1 GVGGFGFSY
10 KVGVVAGLVGAIV
23 QIVMGLIGVVIVGYI
38 IDALAP
44 TFGAEK
50 NLQQAIKTAVYA
62 LTAAWLGG
70 VFGIIP
76 ALGIIGLLFSIYG
89 IYLLYLGLPVT
100 MKCPAE
106 KAIPYTAVT
115 VVAAFIV
122 MIIIGVVV
130 GSVTAIGSSRGS
142 FSIGDGSG
150 GKVTV
155 DAGSAAGKLDQFA
168 KKMEE
173 AGKKMEAAQKSGNQ
187 DEANKAAMAALGT
200 VLGGGKNVDPVDIEQ
215 LKPLVP
221 DTFAGL
227 PKKSSKAEKAGAL
240 GIMVSKAEARY
251 GDEAGKRVDLE
262 ITDAGG
268 AGGMMAFAGWAMV
281 QGERED
287 ESGREKTGK
296 VDGRLTH
303 EKMRKDGRNEF
314 SVVIAERFVVT
325 AKGKDVDLNALKSAV
340 AGLDLK
346 KLDALKDVGVSK

>member
-1 GVGGFGFSY
+1 
-10 KVGVVAGLVGAIV
+10 
-23 QIVMGLIGVVIVGYI
+23 
-38 IDALAP
+38 
-44 TFGAEK
+44 
-50 NLQQAIKTAVYA
+50 
-62 LTAAWLGG
+62 
-70 VFGIIP
+70 
-76 ALGIIGLLFSIYG
+76 
-89 IYLLYLGLPVT
+89 
-100 MKCPAE
+100 
-106 KAIPYTAVT
+106 
-115 VVAAFIV
+115 VAAFIV

-142 FSIGDGSG
+142 FSLGDGSG

-187 DEANKAAMAALGT
+187 EDANKAAMAALGT

-221 DTFAGL
+221 ETFAGL

-346 KLDALKDVGVSK
+346 KLDALKDVGVGK